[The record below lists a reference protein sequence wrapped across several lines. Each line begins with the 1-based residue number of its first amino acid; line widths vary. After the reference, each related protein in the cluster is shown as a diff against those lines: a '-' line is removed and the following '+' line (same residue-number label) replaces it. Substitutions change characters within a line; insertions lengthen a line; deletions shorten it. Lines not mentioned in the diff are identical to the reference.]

1 MKMLTGLLPPT
12 EGTAFL
18 FGQPVKGGDVES
30 RRRVG
35 FMTQAFSL
43 YTELTVRQN
52 LTLHA
57 RLFDFPEAESVRRV
71 EKSLADFGLESVAD
85 TLAESLPLGIRQRL
99 SLAVAVIP
107 RARGPHP
114 GRATSG
120 VDRSRAM
127 DFGIADRLY
136 ATG

>member
-12 EGTAFL
+12 EGSAKL
-18 FGQPVKGGDVES
+18 FGQTVKGGDVES

-52 LTLHA
+52 MILHA
-57 RLFDFPEAESVRRV
+57 RLFDLPEEAGRKRV
-71 EKSLADFGLESVAD
+71 DELLTSFGLQSVAD

-99 SLAVAVIP
+99 SLAVAVIHEP
-107 RARGPHP
+107 EMAHSRRADLGCRP
-114 GRATSG
+114 GRPRRVSG
-120 VDRSRAM
+120 S
-127 DFGIADRLY
+127 F
-136 ATG
+136 